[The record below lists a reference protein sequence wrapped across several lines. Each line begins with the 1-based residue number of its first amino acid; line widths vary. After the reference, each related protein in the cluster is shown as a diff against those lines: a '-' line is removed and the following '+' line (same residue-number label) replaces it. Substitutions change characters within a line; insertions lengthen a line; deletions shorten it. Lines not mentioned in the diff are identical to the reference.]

1 LLHNEIELY
10 DLNQVIFLLK
20 KSFDFSDLNHPY
32 LNWPTLLPWHWPNF
46 AYKQILSETR
56 GA

>member
-20 KSFDFSDLNHPY
+20 KSFDLNRDLN
-32 LNWPTLLPWHWPNF
+32 
-46 AYKQILSETR
+46 Q
-56 GA
+56 